1 MAKPEGQDENRL
13 ALHGETLPDLPYTER
28 LPDLWR
34 ELGYA
39 RETFGGVIPFEWRE
53 VQAYAVSTD
62 CDLAPCEASCL
73 VDMSRAYCVE
83 ISNTNP
89 LRKAPMER
97 DDG

>member
-1 MAKPEGQDENRL
+1 MAKPDGQDENRL
-13 ALHGETLPDLPYTER
+13 QLYGESLPELPYTER

-39 RETFGGVIPFEWRE
+39 RETMGGVIPFDWRE
-53 VQAYAVSTD
+53 VQSYAD
-62 CDLAPCEASCL
+62 LIGCDLAPCEASCL

-83 ISNTNP
+83 ISNGNP
-89 LRKAPMER
+89 LRIAPMER